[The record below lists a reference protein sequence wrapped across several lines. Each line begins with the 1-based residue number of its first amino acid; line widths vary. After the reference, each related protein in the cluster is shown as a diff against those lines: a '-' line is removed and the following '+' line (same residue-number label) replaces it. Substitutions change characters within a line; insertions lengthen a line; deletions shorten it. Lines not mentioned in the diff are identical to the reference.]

1 MVVLAVAISESIVT
15 HSMHIPQHPKPG
27 PYSKIMMVS
36 SSRTWQARR
45 SMKKEENACQNALNV
60 LPFRPTE
67 VKSNWLKIIATV
79 AEATAIRPHS
89 RTPRIQLI
97 NQG

>member
-1 MVVLAVAISESIVT
+1 MNEATTDWFFLGDPASQTIDE
-15 HSMHIPQHPKPG
+15 KE
-27 PYSKIMMVS
+27 
-36 SSRTWQARR
+36 
-45 SMKKEENACQNALNV
+45 EENACQNALSV

>member
-1 MVVLAVAISESIVT
+1 MSNCFFLEDPASQTIDE
-15 HSMHIPQHPKPG
+15 
-27 PYSKIMMVS
+27 
-36 SSRTWQARR
+36 
-45 SMKKEENACQNALNV
+45 KEENACQNALSV